1 MVTNSAA
8 VDLSTI
14 SVSSLEGG
22 EEEIVG
28 HAFYVV
34 CWRGS
39 GRSVNVMC
47 GKVDIERI
55 KHQLEALCV
64 FRPKVMAT
72 TPVQSG
78 STAST
83 THLKLTELAADVA
96 IETVEDIPVT
106 ASSAIN

>member
-14 SVSSLEGG
+14 SVSSLDGG
-22 EEEIVG
+22 EGEIVG

-55 KHQLEALCV
+55 KHQLEALSV

-83 THLKLTELAADVA
+83 TSLKLTELATDMTVEA
-96 IETVEDIPVT
+96 VEDILIA
-106 ASSAIN
+106 ASSATN